1 MFRPF
6 FLEFVILM
14 TNYIRTSYHL
24 YLSELKKNSAIFV
37 TLDKKRTIF
46 IYYCYFHQE
55 SVESPLL
62 NRDCKT
68 LGFLSLGIAT
78 THLSVVFDI

>member
-6 FLEFVILM
+6 FLEFVLLR

-37 TLDKKRTIF
+37 TLDKNRAVF
-46 IYYCYFHQE
+46 NYYCLFRQVNDE
-55 SVESPLL
+55 LQQL
-62 NRDCKT
+62 NRDYKT
-68 LGFLSLGIAT
+68 LEFLLLDIAAI
-78 THLSVVFDI
+78 H

>member
-37 TLDKKRTIF
+37 DLDKNCAIF
-46 IYYCYFHQE
+46 NYYCYFRQGD
-55 SVESPLL
+55 VGLPLL
-62 NRDCKT
+62 NRDCKIQ
-68 LGFLSLGIAT
+68 GFLSLDIAT
-78 THLSVVFDI
+78 TH